1 MGLPLC
7 YNKFDYTKEF
17 PIEVTPLELFFTYVL
32 VLVSGI
38 LVFSAVSHILYQK
51 RSPSS
56 MISWMLSIFFLPYL
70 VVPLY
75 FLIGIRKRE
84 PRHKKE
90 YLTFEQIDEHIPYVL
105 DDPYHAFQNLLKKNG
120 IPPATKGNTF
130 ELITDGTEAYSRI
143 LKEIDNAKFSIDIC
157 TYVFQFDK
165 TTKVFMEAL
174 TRKAKEGVKIR
185 LLMDLV
191 GSLGANFNQ
200 KGFKALREAGAEVA
214 FFTPMLK
221 RLFQNYIN
229 LRNHRKI
236 YLFDQTTLLS
246 GGMNL
251 SNEYMG
257 KADGSRRW
265 EDLLYCLRGPSVY
278 HFYHIFQNDW
288 AYATEE
294 EEGEEERIDLKRAE
308 ENEGG
313 SIVQVVPSGPDI
325 LRDAL
330 YESLLNA
337 IYNAKERIWI
347 VTPYFVPDEN
357 MVQALVIAHHKGVDV
372 KLITPKNSDHLLAD
386 IGRSPYMRELD
397 EIGADVVLYEGKMLH
412 AKAILFDHT
421 GGMVGS
427 VNFDNRSLFLNYEVV
442 TFVYSLQF
450 IEDIEGWMEG
460 LMQHSSR
467 GMKKPSKMREAV
479 ENIMKVFAPL
489 L

>member
-1 MGLPLC
+1 MPLQQL
-7 YNKFDYTKEF
+7 
-17 PIEVTPLELFFTYVL
+17 ILTYFL
-32 VLVSGI
+32 VLLGGI

-56 MISWMLSIFFLPYL
+56 MISWMISIFFLPYI

-84 PRHKKE
+84 SNHKKE
-90 YLTFEQIDEHIPYVL
+90 YVKFHEVSEHAAPYIL
-105 DDPYHAFQNLLKKNG
+105 DDPHNALQNILRKNG
-120 IPPATKGNTF
+120 IPPATKGNSY
-130 ELITDGTEAYSRI
+130 ELITNDTEAYNRM
-143 LKEIDNAKFSIDIC
+143 LKEIGNAEYSIDIC
-157 TYVFQFDK
+157 TYIFQFDH
-165 TTKVFMEAL
+165 TTKMILNAL
-174 TRKAKEGVKIR
+174 TQKAKEGVRVR

-200 KGFKALREAGAEVA
+200 KGFKALKEAGGEVA
-214 FFTPMLK
+214 FFTPILK
-221 RLFQNYIN
+221 RPFQNYIN

-257 KADGSRRW
+257 EADGSKRW
-265 EDLLYCLRGPSVY
+265 EDLLYYLKGPAVHY
-278 HFYHIFQNDW
+278 FYHIFHNDW
-288 AYATEE
+288 VYASKEE
-294 EEGEEERIDLKRAE
+294 EKVDLQIEDTYDGE
-308 ENEGG
+308 

-325 LRDAL
+325 PTDAL

-337 IYNAKERIWI
+337 IYNSQERIWI

-357 MVQALVIAHHKGVDV
+357 IVQALVIAHHKGVDI

-397 EIGADVVLYEGKMLH
+397 EIGVDVVLYEGEMLH
-412 AKAILFDHT
+412 AKAILFDDI

-427 VNFDNRSLFLNYEVV
+427 VNLDNRSLFLNYEVV
-442 TFVYSLQF
+442 TFVYSPEF
-450 IEDIEGWMEG
+450 IESTEAWMKE
-460 LMQHSSR
+460 LILNSTR
-467 GMKKPSKMREAV
+467 GMEKPSKLREAV
-479 ENIMKVFAPL
+479 ENMMKVFTPL

>member
-1 MGLPLC
+1 
-7 YNKFDYTKEF
+7 
-17 PIEVTPLELFFTYVL
+17 
-32 VLVSGI
+32 
-38 LVFSAVSHILYQK
+38 
-51 RSPSS
+51 
-56 MISWMLSIFFLPYL
+56 MISWMLSIFFLPYI

-84 PRHKKE
+84 RKHKKE
-90 YLTFEQIDEHIPYVL
+90 YVKFNPVREHDPYVL
-105 DDPYHAFQNLLKKNG
+105 DDPHHALQNILKKNG
-120 IPPATKGNTF
+120 IPPATKGNAF
-130 ELITDGTEAYSRI
+130 ELITNDTEAYHRM
-143 LKEIDNAKFSIDIC
+143 LQEINNAKYSIDIC

-165 TTKVFMEAL
+165 TTKEIIDAL
-174 TRKAKEGVKIR
+174 TKKSKEGVRVR

-200 KGFKALREAGAEVA
+200 KGFNALKEAGGEVA
-214 FFTPMLK
+214 FFTPILK
-221 RLFQNYIN
+221 RPLQNYIN

-257 KADGSRRW
+257 EADGSKRW
-265 EDLLYCLRGPSVY
+265 EDLLYCLKGPSVH

-288 AYATEE
+288 VYATKEE
-294 EEGEEERIDLKRAE
+294 DKIYLKRVEAYDGE
-308 ENEGG
+308 
-313 SIVQVVPSGPDI
+313 STVQVVPSGPDI
-325 LRDAL
+325 PSDAL

-337 IYNAKERIWI
+337 IYNARERIWI

-357 MVQALVIAHHKGVDV
+357 MIQALVIAHHKGVDV
-372 KLITPKNSDHLLAD
+372 KLITPKDSDHFLAD
-386 IGRSPYMRELD
+386 LARSPYMRELD
-397 EIGADVVLYEGKMLH
+397 EIGADVVLYEGEMLH
-412 AKAILFDHT
+412 AKAILFDDV

-427 VNFDNRSLFLNYEVV
+427 VNLDNRSLFLNYEVV
-442 TFVYSLQF
+442 TFVYSPQF
-450 IEDIEGWMEG
+450 IESIEGWMQV

-467 GMKKPSKMREAV
+467 GMKKPSKLREAV

>member
-1 MGLPLC
+1 
-7 YNKFDYTKEF
+7 
-17 PIEVTPLELFFTYVL
+17 
-32 VLVSGI
+32 
-38 LVFSAVSHILYQK
+38 
-51 RSPSS
+51 
-56 MISWMLSIFFLPYL
+56 MLSIFFLPYI
-70 VVPLY
+70 VAPLY

-90 YLTFEQIDEHIPYVL
+90 YVTFDGICEHASYEL
-105 DDPYHAFQNLLKKNG
+105 YDPHHPFQGLLKKNG

-130 ELITDGTEAYSRI
+130 ELITDGTEAYSRM
-143 LKEIDNAKFSIDIC
+143 LEEINKAKYSIDIC
-157 TYVFQFDK
+157 TYIFQFDK
-165 TTKVFMEAL
+165 MTNVLIEAL
-174 TRKAKEGVKIR
+174 TKRAEEGIKVR
-185 LLMDLV
+185 LLMDIV

-200 KGFKALREAGAEVA
+200 KGFSTLRDAGGEVA
-214 FFTPMLK
+214 FFTPILK
-221 RLFQNYIN
+221 RPFQNYVN

-236 YLFDQTTLLS
+236 YLFDQETLLS

-257 KADGSRRW
+257 EADGSRRW
-265 EDLLYCLRGPSVY
+265 EDLLYCLRGPSAY

-288 AYATEE
+288 IYATKEDDEEEDEE
-294 EEGEEERIDLKRAE
+294 EEIGLKCAE
-308 ENEGG
+308 EYKGE
-313 SIVQVVPSGPDI
+313 STVQVVPSGPDI

-372 KLITPKNSDHLLAD
+372 KLITPKNSDHFLAD
-386 IGRSPYMRELD
+386 MGRSSYMRELD
-397 EIGADVVLYEGKMLH
+397 EVGADVVLYEGKMLH
-412 AKAILFDHT
+412 AKAILFDHS

-442 TFVYSLQF
+442 TFVYSEQF
-450 IEDIEGWMEG
+450 IEDIEGWMKK
-460 LMQHSSR
+460 LMDHSSR
-467 GMKKPSKMREAV
+467 GMKKPSKLREAV